1 MHCGPDQIL
10 SRKTVLIPNFI
21 METDSNK
28 FGYLFREKIFEFFAT
43 FKIFVNTWHIYGCDI
58 LKKVNA
64 KMQIKI
70 LFIF

>member
-1 MHCGPDQIL
+1 
-10 SRKTVLIPNFI
+10 